1 MPGLRSTHTEPMGS
15 GLPGRGLLMRL
26 HRDRRGLASIE
37 FVLAA
42 PVILLIV
49 IFVIHANRIST
60 KKVGT
65 MLAMRNA
72 AFAEANG
79 LDCTSDFSN
88 VFPIPALPAPPGGDA
103 MSCSRTPSHEG
114 DGDPQR
120 TFVWDDV
127 QNTLKSDGRDFGDM
141 VGDLAN
147 EKPQLVTATAD
158 RVYKFRDSDDLD
170 TIRSLRW
177 KDAFTVDDSTLF
189 ASHNNDTTRRGYDPT
204 LRREIRDVA
213 SDSGDLFDGVFP
225 GAK

>member
-1 MPGLRSTHTEPMGS
+1 M
-15 GLPGRGLLMRL
+15 MRL

-49 IFVIHANRIST
+49 IFMIHANRIST

-88 VFPIPALPAPPGGDA
+88 VFPLPSLPALPGRDA

-170 TIRSLRW
+170 TIRSIRW
-177 KDAFTVDDSTLF
+177 KDAFTVDDATLF

-213 SDSGDLFDGVFP
+213 DDSGDLFDGVFP

>member
-1 MPGLRSTHTEPMGS
+1 MPGLPSTHTESMVGP
-15 GLPGRGLLMRL
+15 PGRGLLMRL

-49 IFVIHANRIST
+49 IFVIHANKIST

-88 VFPIPALPAPPGGDA
+88 VFPIPALPALPGGDA
-103 MSCSRTPSHEG
+103 INCSRTPSHEG

-189 ASHNNDTTRRGYDPT
+189 ASHNNDITRHGYDPT

-213 SDSGDLFDGVFP
+213 DDSGDLFDGVFP

>member
-1 MPGLRSTHTEPMGS
+1 MPGLPSTHTEPMG
-15 GLPGRGLLMRL
+15 GPPGRGLLMRI
-26 HRDRRGLASIE
+26 HRDKLGLASIE

-49 IFVIHANRIST
+49 IFVIHANKIST

-65 MLAMRNA
+65 MVAMRNA

-88 VFPIPALPAPPGGDA
+88 VFPIPALPALPGRDA

-114 DGDPQR
+114 GGDPQR
-120 TFVWDDV
+120 TFIWDDV
-127 QNTLKSDGRDFGDM
+127 QNTWKSDGRDFGDM

-177 KDAFTVDDSTLF
+177 KDAFTVDDATLF

-204 LRREIRDVA
+204 LRREIRGVA
-213 SDSGDLFDGVFP
+213 DDSGDLFDGVFP

>member
-1 MPGLRSTHTEPMGS
+1 MPGLPSTLIEHTGGAPAG
-15 GLPGRGLLMRL
+15 GLLMRL

-49 IFVIHANRIST
+49 IFMIHANKIST

-79 LDCTSDFSN
+79 LDCTFDFSN
-88 VFPIPALPAPPGGDA
+88 AFPIPALPALPGGDA

-127 QNTLKSDGRDFGDM
+127 QNTLKSDGRDFGDI

-158 RVYKFRDSDDLD
+158 RIYKFRDSDDLD
-170 TIRSLRW
+170 TIRSIRW

-213 SDSGDLFDGVFP
+213 SDSGDLFDGIFP

>member
-1 MPGLRSTHTEPMGS
+1 MPGLPSTHTEPKS
-15 GLPGRGLLMRL
+15 GPPGRGLLMRL

-49 IFVIHANRIST
+49 IFVIHANKIST

-65 MLAMRNA
+65 MVAMRNA

-88 VFPIPALPAPPGGDA
+88 AFPIPALPALPGRDA

-114 DGDPQR
+114 GGDPQR

-127 QNTLKSDGRDFGDM
+127 QNTLKNGRDFGDM

-189 ASHNNDTTRRGYDPT
+189 ASHNNDTTSRGYDPT

-213 SDSGDLFDGVFP
+213 DDSGDLFDGVFP
-225 GAK
+225 GAE

>member
-1 MPGLRSTHTEPMGS
+1 MG
-15 GLPGRGLLMRL
+15 GPPGRGLLMRL
-26 HRDRRGLASIE
+26 HRDSRGLASIE

-65 MLAMRNA
+65 MLAMRNS

-79 LDCTSDFSN
+79 LTCTSDFSN
-88 VFPIPALPAPPGGDA
+88 VFPIPALPALPGRDA
-103 MSCSRTPSHEG
+103 MNCSRTPSHEG
-114 DGDPQR
+114 DGEPQR

-170 TIRSLRW
+170 TIRSIHW

-213 SDSGDLFDGVFP
+213 DDSGDLFDGVFP

>member
-1 MPGLRSTHTEPMGS
+1 MPGLPSTHIETTGGALAG
-15 GLPGRGLLMRL
+15 GLMMRL
-26 HRDRRGLASIE
+26 HRDSRGLASIE

-49 IFVIHANRIST
+49 IFMIHANRIST

-88 VFPIPALPAPPGGDA
+88 VFPLPSLPALPGRDA

-114 DGDPQR
+114 GGEPQR

-170 TIRSLRW
+170 TIRSIRW
-177 KDAFTVDDSTLF
+177 KDAFTVDDATLF

-213 SDSGDLFDGVFP
+213 DDSGDLFDGVFP

>member
-1 MPGLRSTHTEPMGS
+1 MPGLPSTHTEPMDGP
-15 GLPGRGLLMRL
+15 PGRGLLMRL

-49 IFVIHANRIST
+49 IFVIHANKIST

-65 MLAMRNA
+65 MVAMRNA

-79 LDCTSDFSN
+79 LSCTSDFSN
-88 VFPIPALPAPPGGDA
+88 VFPIPALPALPGRDA

-114 DGDPQR
+114 GGDPQR

-127 QNTLKSDGRDFGDM
+127 QKTWKSDGRDFGDM

-204 LRREIRDVA
+204 LRREIRGVA
-213 SDSGDLFDGVFP
+213 DDSGDLFDGVFP

>member
-1 MPGLRSTHTEPMGS
+1 MPGLPSTHTEPMS
-15 GLPGRGLLMRL
+15 GPPGRGLLMRL
-26 HRDRRGLASIE
+26 HRDKRGLASIE

-49 IFVIHANRIST
+49 IFVIHANKIST

-88 VFPIPALPAPPGGDA
+88 VFPIPALPALPGRDA

-114 DGDPQR
+114 GGDPQR

-127 QNTLKSDGRDFGDM
+127 QNTLKNGRDFGDM

-189 ASHNNDTTRRGYDPT
+189 ASHNNDTTSRGYDPT

-213 SDSGDLFDGVFP
+213 DDSGDLFDGVFP
-225 GAK
+225 GAE

>member
-1 MPGLRSTHTEPMGS
+1 MPGLQSTRTEQAGAAS
-15 GLPGRGLLMRL
+15 AGGLLMRL

-49 IFVIHANRIST
+49 IFVIHANKIST
-60 KKVGT
+60 KKVAT

-72 AFAEANG
+72 AFAEATG
-79 LDCTSDFSN
+79 LNCTSDFSN
-88 VFPIPALPAPPGGDA
+88 AFPIPPLPALPGRDA
-103 MSCSRTPSHEG
+103 MNCSRTPSHEG
-114 DGDPQR
+114 GGDPQR

-127 QNTLKSDGRDFGDM
+127 QNTLKSDGRDFGDI

-170 TIRSLRW
+170 TIRSIRW

-189 ASHNNDTTRRGYDPT
+189 ASHNNDTTSRGYDPT

-213 SDSGDLFDGVFP
+213 SDSGDLFDGIFP

>member
-1 MPGLRSTHTEPMGS
+1 
-15 GLPGRGLLMRL
+15 MRL

-49 IFVIHANRIST
+49 IFVIHANKIST

-88 VFPIPALPAPPGGDA
+88 VFPIPALPALPGGDA
-103 MSCSRTPSHEG
+103 INCSRTPSHEG
-114 DGDPQR
+114 DGDPLR

-189 ASHNNDTTRRGYDPT
+189 ASHNNDTTSHGYDPT

-213 SDSGDLFDGVFP
+213 DDSGDLFDGVFP

>member
-1 MPGLRSTHTEPMGS
+1 MPGLPSTHTEPKS
-15 GLPGRGLLMRL
+15 GPPGRGLLMRL

-49 IFVIHANRIST
+49 IFVIHANKIST

-88 VFPIPALPAPPGGDA
+88 VFPIPALPALPGRDA

-114 DGDPQR
+114 GGDPQR

-127 QNTLKSDGRDFGDM
+127 QNTLKNGRDFGDM

-189 ASHNNDTTRRGYDPT
+189 ASHNNDTTSRGYDPT

-213 SDSGDLFDGVFP
+213 DDSGDLFDGVFP
-225 GAK
+225 GAE

>member
-1 MPGLRSTHTEPMGS
+1 MPGLPSTHTEHAG
-15 GLPGRGLLMRL
+15 GLLMRL

-49 IFVIHANRIST
+49 IFMIHANRIST

-65 MLAMRNA
+65 MLAMRNS

-88 VFPIPALPAPPGGDA
+88 VFPLPALPALPGGDA
-103 MSCSRTPSHEG
+103 ISCSRTPSHEG
-114 DGDPQR
+114 GGDPQR

-127 QNTLKSDGRDFGDM
+127 QNTLKRDGRDFGDM

-170 TIRSLRW
+170 TIRSIRW
-177 KDAFTVDDSTLF
+177 KDAFTVDDATLF
-189 ASHNNDTTRRGYDPT
+189 ASHNNDITRRGYDPT

-213 SDSGDLFDGVFP
+213 DDSGDLFDGVFP

>member
-1 MPGLRSTHTEPMGS
+1 MPGLPSTHTETTGGAPAG
-15 GLPGRGLLMRL
+15 GLLMRL

-49 IFVIHANRIST
+49 IFMIHANRIST

-88 VFPIPALPAPPGGDA
+88 VFPLPALPALPGRDA

-114 DGDPQR
+114 GGEPQR

-170 TIRSLRW
+170 TIRSIRW
-177 KDAFTVDDSTLF
+177 KDAFTVDDATLF

-213 SDSGDLFDGVFP
+213 DDSGDLFDGVFP

>member
-1 MPGLRSTHTEPMGS
+1 MPGLPSTHTEPMG
-15 GLPGRGLLMRL
+15 GPPGRGLLMRL

-49 IFVIHANRIST
+49 IFVIHANKIST

-88 VFPIPALPAPPGGDA
+88 VFPIPALPGLPGGDA
-103 MSCSRTPSHEG
+103 MNCSRTPSHEG
-114 DGDPQR
+114 DGDPPR

-170 TIRSLRW
+170 TIRSIRW

-213 SDSGDLFDGVFP
+213 DDSGDLFDGVFP

>member
-1 MPGLRSTHTEPMGS
+1 MPGLPSTPTDPAGVAPAG
-15 GLPGRGLLMRL
+15 GLMMRL

-49 IFVIHANRIST
+49 IFMIHANRIST

-88 VFPIPALPAPPGGDA
+88 VFPLPSLPALPGRDA

-170 TIRSLRW
+170 TIRSIRW
-177 KDAFTVDDSTLF
+177 KDAFTVDDATLF

-213 SDSGDLFDGVFP
+213 DDSGDLFDGVFP

>member
-1 MPGLRSTHTEPMGS
+1 MPGLPSTHTEPMS

-49 IFVIHANRIST
+49 IFVIHANKIST

-65 MLAMRNA
+65 MVAMRNA

-88 VFPIPALPAPPGGDA
+88 VFPIPALPALPGRDA

-114 DGDPQR
+114 GGDPQR

-127 QNTLKSDGRDFGDM
+127 QNTLESDGRQFGDM

-170 TIRSLRW
+170 TIRSIRW

-204 LRREIRDVA
+204 LRREIRGVA

>member
-1 MPGLRSTHTEPMGS
+1 M
-15 GLPGRGLLMRL
+15 
-26 HRDRRGLASIE
+26 
-37 FVLAA
+37 
-42 PVILLIV
+42 
-49 IFVIHANRIST
+49 N
-60 KKVGT
+60 
-65 MLAMRNA
+65 
-72 AFAEANG
+72 
-79 LDCTSDFSN
+79 
-88 VFPIPALPAPPGGDA
+88 
-103 MSCSRTPSHEG
+103 CSRAPSHEG

-127 QNTLKSDGRDFGDM
+127 QNTIKSDGRDFGDI

-158 RVYKFRDSDDLD
+158 RIYKFRDSDDLD

-189 ASHNNDTTRRGYDPT
+189 ASHNNDTTGRGYDPT

>member
-1 MPGLRSTHTEPMGS
+1 MPGLPSTHIETTGGAPAG
-15 GLPGRGLLMRL
+15 GLMMRL

-49 IFVIHANRIST
+49 IFMIHANRIST

-88 VFPIPALPAPPGGDA
+88 VFPLPALPALPGRDA

-114 DGDPQR
+114 GGEPQR
-120 TFVWDDV
+120 TFVWEDV

-177 KDAFTVDDSTLF
+177 KDAFTVDDATLF

-213 SDSGDLFDGVFP
+213 DDSGDLFDGVFP

>member
-1 MPGLRSTHTEPMGS
+1 MPGLPSTHTEPMS
-15 GLPGRGLLMRL
+15 GPAGRGLLMRL

-49 IFVIHANRIST
+49 IFVIHANKIST

-79 LDCTSDFSN
+79 LNCTSDFSN
-88 VFPIPALPAPPGGDA
+88 VFPIPALPALPGGEA
-103 MSCSRTPSHEG
+103 INCSRTPSHGG

-189 ASHNNDTTRRGYDPT
+189 ASHNNDTTSHGYDPT

-213 SDSGDLFDGVFP
+213 DDSGDLFDGVFP

>member
-1 MPGLRSTHTEPMGS
+1 MPGLPSTHTEPMS
-15 GLPGRGLLMRL
+15 GPPGRGLLMRL

-49 IFVIHANRIST
+49 IFVIHANKLST

-65 MLAMRNA
+65 MVAMRNA

-79 LDCTSDFSN
+79 LSCTSDFSN
-88 VFPIPALPAPPGGDA
+88 VFPIPALPALPGRDA

-114 DGDPQR
+114 GGDPQR

-127 QNTLKSDGRDFGDM
+127 QKTWKSDGRDFGDM

-204 LRREIRDVA
+204 LRREIRGVA

>member
-1 MPGLRSTHTEPMGS
+1 
-15 GLPGRGLLMRL
+15 MRL

-60 KKVGT
+60 KKVAT

-79 LDCTSDFSN
+79 LNCTSDFSN
-88 VFPIPALPAPPGGDA
+88 VFPIPALPALPGGDA
-103 MSCSRTPSHEG
+103 MNCSRTPSHEG

-127 QNTLKSDGRDFGDM
+127 QNTLKSNGRDFGDM

-170 TIRSLRW
+170 TIRSIRW
-177 KDAFTVDDSTLF
+177 KDAFTVNDSTLF

>member
-1 MPGLRSTHTEPMGS
+1 MPGLPSTHTEPKS
-15 GLPGRGLLMRL
+15 GPPGRGLLMRL
-26 HRDRRGLASIE
+26 HRDTRGLASIE

-49 IFVIHANRIST
+49 IFVIHANKIST

-88 VFPIPALPAPPGGDA
+88 VFPIPALPALPGRDA

-114 DGDPQR
+114 GGDPQR

-127 QNTLKSDGRDFGDM
+127 QNTLKNGRDFGDM

-189 ASHNNDTTRRGYDPT
+189 ASHNNDTTSRGYDPT

-213 SDSGDLFDGVFP
+213 DDSGDLFDGVFP
-225 GAK
+225 GAE

>member
-1 MPGLRSTHTEPMGS
+1 MPGLPSTHTDPAGAPAG
-15 GLPGRGLLMRL
+15 GLMMRL

-49 IFVIHANRIST
+49 IFMIHANRIST

-88 VFPIPALPAPPGGDA
+88 VFPLPSLPALPGRDA

-114 DGDPQR
+114 GGEPQR

-170 TIRSLRW
+170 TIRSIRW
-177 KDAFTVDDSTLF
+177 KDAFTVDDATLF

-213 SDSGDLFDGVFP
+213 DDSGDLFDGVFP

>member
-1 MPGLRSTHTEPMGS
+1 MPGLPSTHTESMS
-15 GLPGRGLLMRL
+15 GPPGRGLLMRL

-49 IFVIHANRIST
+49 IFVIHANKIST

-65 MLAMRNA
+65 MVAMRNA
-72 AFAEANG
+72 AFAEASG

-88 VFPIPALPAPPGGDA
+88 AFPIPALPALPGRDA

-114 DGDPQR
+114 GDPQR

-127 QNTLKSDGRDFGDM
+127 QNTLKNGRDFGDM

-213 SDSGDLFDGVFP
+213 DDSGDLFDGVFP

>member
-1 MPGLRSTHTEPMGS
+1 MPGLPSTPTEARGS
-15 GLPGRGLLMRL
+15 APAGGLMMRL

-49 IFVIHANRIST
+49 IFMIHANRIST

-79 LDCTSDFSN
+79 LNCTSDFSN
-88 VFPIPALPAPPGGDA
+88 VFPLPALPGRDA

-120 TFVWDDV
+120 SFVWDDV

-177 KDAFTVDDSTLF
+177 KDAFTVDDATLF
-189 ASHNNDTTRRGYDPT
+189 ASHNNDVTSRGYDPT

-213 SDSGDLFDGVFP
+213 DDSGDLFDGVFP
-225 GAK
+225 GANR

>member
-1 MPGLRSTHTEPMGS
+1 MG
-15 GLPGRGLLMRL
+15 GPPGRGLLMRL
-26 HRDRRGLASIE
+26 HRDSRGLASIE

-65 MLAMRNA
+65 MLAMRNS

-79 LDCTSDFSN
+79 LTCTSDFSN
-88 VFPIPALPAPPGGDA
+88 VFPIPALPALPGRDA
-103 MSCSRTPSHEG
+103 MNCSRTPSHEG
-114 DGDPQR
+114 DGEPQR

-127 QNTLKSDGRDFGDM
+127 QNALKSDGRDFGDM

-170 TIRSLRW
+170 TIRSIHW

-213 SDSGDLFDGVFP
+213 DDSGDLFDGVFP

>member
-1 MPGLRSTHTEPMGS
+1 MPGLPSTHTEPMS
-15 GLPGRGLLMRL
+15 GPPGRGLLMRL

-88 VFPIPALPAPPGGDA
+88 VFPIPALPALPGRDA

-114 DGDPQR
+114 GGDPQR

-127 QNTLKSDGRDFGDM
+127 QNTLESDGRQFGDM

-189 ASHNNDTTRRGYDPT
+189 ASHNNDTTSRGYDPT

-213 SDSGDLFDGVFP
+213 DDSGDLFDGVFP

>member
-1 MPGLRSTHTEPMGS
+1 
-15 GLPGRGLLMRL
+15 
-26 HRDRRGLASIE
+26 
-37 FVLAA
+37 
-42 PVILLIV
+42 
-49 IFVIHANRIST
+49 
-60 KKVGT
+60 

-88 VFPIPALPAPPGGDA
+88 VFPIPALPALPGRDA

-189 ASHNNDTTRRGYDPT
+189 ASHNNDTTSRGYDPT

-213 SDSGDLFDGVFP
+213 DDSGDLFDGVFP

>member
-1 MPGLRSTHTEPMGS
+1 MPGLPSTHTETTGGAPAG
-15 GLPGRGLLMRL
+15 GLMMRL
-26 HRDRRGLASIE
+26 HRDSRGLASIE

-49 IFVIHANRIST
+49 IFMIHANRIST

-88 VFPIPALPAPPGGDA
+88 VFPLPALPALPGRDA
-103 MSCSRTPSHEG
+103 MSCSRAPSHEG
-114 DGDPQR
+114 GGDPQR

-170 TIRSLRW
+170 TIRSIRW
-177 KDAFTVDDSTLF
+177 KDAFTVDDATLF

-213 SDSGDLFDGVFP
+213 DDSGDLFDGVFP

>member
-1 MPGLRSTHTEPMGS
+1 MPGLPSTPTEPTG
-15 GLPGRGLLMRL
+15 GGLLMRL

-49 IFVIHANRIST
+49 IFMIHANRIST

-88 VFPIPALPAPPGGDA
+88 VFPIPALPALPGGDA
-103 MSCSRTPSHEG
+103 MNCSRTPSHEG

-127 QNTLKSDGRDFGDM
+127 QNTIKSDGRDFGDI

-158 RVYKFRDSDDLD
+158 RIYKFRDSDDLD
-170 TIRSLRW
+170 TIRSIRW

-189 ASHNNDTTRRGYDPT
+189 ASHNNDTTSRGYDPT

>member
-1 MPGLRSTHTEPMGS
+1 MPGLPSTPTDPAGVAPVG
-15 GLPGRGLLMRL
+15 GLMMRL

-49 IFVIHANRIST
+49 IFMIHANRIST

-88 VFPIPALPAPPGGDA
+88 VFPLPSLPALPGRDA
-103 MSCSRTPSHEG
+103 MSCSRTPSHEV

-170 TIRSLRW
+170 TIRSIRW
-177 KDAFTVDDSTLF
+177 KDAFTVDDATLF

-213 SDSGDLFDGVFP
+213 DDSGDLFDGVFP